1 MKGAVARKF
10 IGEDRYIDLPR
21 LAVRAHRRIRGGNT
35 VHRRA
40 LDRRGG
46 QIGVAADR
54 LQHRRDIGVH
64 VAAIASGRKLRL
76 PAIAADA
83 DLGPAGLHAIAV
95 RYGESEAEV
104 GVEEL
109 PPPHTPLT
117 RRVALMN
124 AAPHA

>member
-46 QIGVAADR
+46 QIGDAADR

-83 DLGPAGLHAIAV
+83 DLGRAV
-95 RYGESEAEV
+95 RSEEHTS
-104 GVEEL
+104 EL
-109 PPPHTPLT
+109 QS
-117 RRVALMN
+117 LMRTSYAVFCLKKKN
-124 AAPHA
+124 KTHIT